1 MALSPYQVLAVCRGA
16 MVSPLPVGSVA
27 VLTLTKV
34 PSVVTVR
41 QEARHEQQEDGLRR
55 PDGGPQPRT
64 A

>member
-34 PSVVTVR
+34 PPVITVR
-41 QEARHEQQEDGLRR
+41 QEARHKQQEDG
-55 PDGGPQPRT
+55 P
-64 A
+64 